1 MTSSCQNEEGKE
13 KGVESLSLSAETAER
28 GVSASLVKVFGFCLM
43 RSHFHFI
50 VQPSIELSFCN
61 GCLTSHEMELAAFLG
76 LYYST
81 ISRLV
86 NAVDKHQKRKA

>member
-1 MTSSCQNEEGKE
+1 VTSSCQNEEGKE
-13 KGVESLSLSAETAER
+13 KGVESLSLSAKR
-28 GVSASLVKVFGFCLM
+28 GVSASLVKVFRFCLM

>member
-1 MTSSCQNEEGKE
+1 
-13 KGVESLSLSAETAER
+13 
-28 GVSASLVKVFGFCLM
+28 M

-86 NAVDKHQKRKA
+86 NAVDKHQKERPALPWNLRAFFQRLA